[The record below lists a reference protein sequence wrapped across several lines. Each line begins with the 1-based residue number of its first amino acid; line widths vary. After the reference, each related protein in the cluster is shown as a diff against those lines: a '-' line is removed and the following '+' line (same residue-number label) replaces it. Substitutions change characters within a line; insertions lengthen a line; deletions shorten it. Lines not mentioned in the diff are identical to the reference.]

1 MDDEHSFAQL
11 MGNVKKTRNVE
22 EGREAPTSGTVETM
36 DLFSPSPEAIKNF
49 IADSVKKEDDEG
61 EGVADLAEAVY
72 TKTMGNIFF
81 VKQALE
87 ELVRKN
93 ILFYDMM
100 CFEWRWVGVS
110 KVELGNY
117 MSDDVVETVKS
128 KIKELSVDIQHML
141 VVMAYI
147 PNLLDVSTLKALM
160 NYGERSYE
168 ENAVSDILMEASD
181 EGMVLLS
188 NESKNWWLFA
198 HDRIREASLE
208 LTKEDTTQDQLL
220 LHMSQVLLNVASD
233 ASKQWCFY
241 VAVNIRNSL
250 PSYHLV

>member
-11 MGNVKKTRNVE
+11 MGNVMNTRNVE

-49 IADSVKKEDDEG
+49 IADSVKKEDDGG

-81 VKQALE
+81 VKHALE
-87 ELVRKN
+87 ELVCKN

-100 CFEWRWVGVS
+100 CFEWRWVVS

-147 PNLLDVSTLKALM
+147 PNSLDVSTLRALM

-168 ENAVSDILMEASD
+168 ENAISNILMEASD
-181 EGMVLLS
+181 KGMVLLS
-188 NESKNWWLFA
+188 NESKTWLFA
-198 HDRIREASLE
+198 HDRIR
-208 LTKEDTTQDQLL
+208 
-220 LHMSQVLLNVASD
+220 
-233 ASKQWCFY
+233 
-241 VAVNIRNSL
+241 
-250 PSYHLV
+250 